1 MEVIRVSKIL
11 NREVRKYLY
20 GVSLAAL
27 ALAVLLGY
35 VPAATAIGAVPLIT
49 ALLNLTPEDKPG
61 WIELPRDDV

>member
-1 MEVIRVSKIL
+1 MRPVSKIL
-11 NREVRKYLY
+11 TREVRKYLY

-27 ALAVLLGY
+27 TLVVLLGY

-49 ALLNLTPEDKPG
+49 ALLNLTPEDKPA